1 MKVFRLYSEIKK
13 SQGGDELS
21 FSYEVKE
28 ELARILPPKCCQKA
42 EILSFIRM
50 AGSLR
55 ITGGQKGAVLQIQ
68 TEHASTA
75 KKIYT
80 LLKKLTNSQIEIS
93 IKENSFLK
101 ENRLYI
107 VSSKMDEI
115 KLLLKE
121 LGLITKDEKSF
132 NFEGGTN
139 NSVIAKRCCKRAYL
153 RGAFLGSGSISDPK
167 GSYHMEFVT
176 TSKGQAEVISDL
188 IKTFGLNCGIMERKN
203 KYMVYLKDGDNIS
216 DLLAIMG
223 AHNALLKFED
233 IRVVKEVRNSVN
245 RIVNCE
251 TANLNKI
258 IDASVRQIES
268 IKFLK
273 QKKVYD
279 KLPDNLKQIAEL
291 RLEYPDLSLK
301 ELGQFL
307 TPPLGK
313 SGVSYR
319 LKKIEQIAEILQD
332 AEKEKKMREGNHDK
346 T

>member
-1 MKVFRLYSEIKK
+1 
-13 SQGGDELS
+13 
-21 FSYEVKE
+21 
-28 ELARILPPKCCQKA
+28 
-42 EILSFIRM
+42 M
-50 AGSLR
+50 AGSIR
-55 ITGGQKGAVLQIQ
+55 ITGGRSGAVLQIQ
-68 TEHASTA
+68 TEHAPTA
-75 KKIYT
+75 KKIFK
-80 LLKKLTNSQIEIS
+80 LLKKLANSQIEIS

-101 ENRLYI
+101 DNRLYI
-107 VSSKMDEI
+107 ISSKMDEI
-115 KLLLKE
+115 KPLLKE
-121 LGLITKDEKSF
+121 LGLISRDEKSF
-132 NFEGGTN
+132 NFKGPA
-139 NSVIAKRCCKRAYL
+139 NSSIIAKRCCKRAYL

-167 GSYHMEFVT
+167 GAYHMEFVT
-176 TSKGQAEVISDL
+176 TSKRQAEVISNL
-188 IKTFGLNCGIMERKN
+188 IKNFGLNCGIMERKN
-203 KYMVYLKDGDNIS
+203 KYMVYLKDGDNIA

-223 AHNALLKFED
+223 AHTSLLKYED

-273 QKKVYD
+273 QRNIYD
-279 KLPDNLKQIAEL
+279 KLPNNLKQVAEL

-307 TPPLGK
+307 NPTLGK

-319 LKKIEQIAEILQD
+319 LKKIEQIAESLQE
-332 AEKEKKMREGNHDK
+332 AEKEKKIEGNSDK